1 MSNENNKIQIDI
13 ENLFKQ
19 NVNDL
24 SAIKELYRKLKEV
37 EEKFSQIKYID
48 STLANKLKKEYEK
61 LKRIILDENIQAKL
75 ANDIEAID
83 EKFTNDI
90 ETITNDIETI
100 DEKLTNGIETID
112 EKLTNSIETINS
124 QLDANTNKTNL
135 IINVKDFGVLGDGVT
150 NDTNALIKA
159 FEFAQENETIS
170 KTIIFPKGVYLVNG
184 ESSSSKNSE
193 YGRLRV
199 PSNTIVDLCGSEI
212 KMIKNDR
219 PNSSIFR
226 IIYKENIEIKNGT
239 FHGDFDNG
247 KYVLG
252 EWSFGVS
259 VQDSKN
265 IIVKDSS
272 FYNFR
277 GDGIYFSYEDTIGNA
292 NDNIL
297 IKNCLVD
304 TVHRNGISITRGKNV
319 IIDGCTI
326 RNTTGNCLGAGI
338 DIEPDHDNEDEYV
351 QYLVLSNNKF
361 YNIKGSALRVQYC
374 KNAKVYNNTVLNSLT
389 PVETREAYDI
399 EIYDNYFDGISGV
412 NCSGYNLGN
421 IVIRNNTFINFADT
435 NLPGYTSSC
444 ILLNQVDKEGKGKI
458 IFKDNIIQ
466 NLITGICILI
476 PSGNTEIIRN
486 RVDNIPS
493 EFVRARGN
501 SKVNIFENTLSNFSN
516 SVTGIIRARDNSY
529 INIKN
534 NTFDSQIDIIIP
546 NSETATHNTDIQA
559 YQPNVGHYIAGQF
572 IKNGSKKNVSII
584 GWLCTSTGDFSSDV
598 PPTFKQIVYPE

>member
-1 MSNENNKIQIDI
+1 M
-13 ENLFKQ
+13 
-19 NVNDL
+19 
-24 SAIKELYRKLKEV
+24 
-37 EEKFSQIKYID
+37 KY
-48 STLANKLKKEYEK
+48 TNKLGLPIWDNPET
-61 LKRIILDENIQAKL
+61 DVF
-75 ANDIEAID
+75 DIGEFNKGNQIVD
-83 EKFTNDI
+83 DI
-90 ETITNDIETI
+90 
-100 DEKLTNGIETID
+100 
-112 EKLTNSIETINS
+112 IETINS

-135 IINVKDFGVLGDGVT
+135 IINVKDFGVLGDGVV

-159 FEFAQENETIS
+159 FEFAQKNETIS

-184 ESSSSKNSE
+184 ESISNKSE

-199 PSNTIVDLCGSEI
+199 PSNTIIDLCGSEI
-212 KMIKNDR
+212 KMIKNNST
-219 PNSSIFR
+219 NSSIFR
-226 IIYKENIEIKNGT
+226 IINKENIEIKNGT

-247 KYVLG
+247 NYVLG

-277 GDGIYFSYEDTIGNA
+277 GDGIYFSYVGTTENA

-326 RNTTGNCLGAGI
+326 RNTTGNSLGAGI

-361 YNIKGSALRVQYC
+361 NNIKGSALRVQYC

-444 ILLNQVDKEGKGKI
+444 ILLNQVDKEGNGKI

-466 NLITGICILI
+466 NLIVGVCILI
-476 PSGNTEIIRN
+476 PNGNTEIIRN

-493 EFVRARGN
+493 EFVRVRGN
-501 SKVNIFENTLSNFSN
+501 SKVNIFDNTLSNFSN

-534 NTFDSQIDIIIP
+534 NTFDSQINILIP
-546 NSETATHNTDIQA
+546 NNESGAHNTDIQG
-559 YQPNVGHYIAGQF
+559 YQPNVGCYIAGQF
-572 IKNGSKKNVSII
+572 VKNGNKTDVTTI
-584 GWLCTSTGDFSSDV
+584 GWLCTSTGDFSSDT

>member
-1 MSNENNKIQIDI
+1 MPIDI
-13 ENLFKQ
+13 NKHEVDIDNLKKQ

-24 SAIKELYRKLKEV
+24 ASIKELYRKLDET
-37 EEKFSQIKYID
+37 EEKISQINYID
-48 STLANKLKKEYEK
+48 NQLANKLKKEYEN
-61 LKRIILDENIQAKL
+61 LKKIILNENIQVELNNK
-75 ANDIEAID
+75 IE
-83 EKFTNDI
+83 
-90 ETITNDIETI
+90 ETKTELNEISSQMDTI
-100 DEKLTNGIETID
+100 
-112 EKLTNSIETINS
+112 
-124 QLDANTNKTNL
+124 TNKTNL
-135 IINVKDFGVLGDGVT
+135 IINVKDFGVLGDGTT
-150 NDTNALIKA
+150 NDTNNLIKVFA
-159 FEFAQENETIS
+159 FAQENELIT

-184 ESSSSKNSE
+184 ESATSSDSE

-199 PSNTIVDLCGSEI
+199 PSNTIIDLCGSEI
-212 KMIKNDR
+212 KMIQNEKN
-219 PNSSIFR
+219 NSSIFR
-226 IIYKENIEIKNGT
+226 IINKENIVIKNGI
-239 FHGDFDNG
+239 FHGDFNNG
-247 KYVLG
+247 NYVLG

-259 VQDSKN
+259 AQDSKN
-265 IIVKDSS
+265 IVVKDSS

-277 GDGIYFSYEDTIGNA
+277 GDGIYFSYVGNTENA

-326 RNTTGNCLGAGI
+326 RNTTGNSLGAGI
-338 DIEPDHDNEDEYV
+338 DIEPDHDIEDEYV

-374 KNAKVYNNTVLNSLT
+374 KNAKVYSNTVLNSLT

-444 ILLNQVDKEGKGKI
+444 ILLNQVDKEGNGKV

-466 NLITGICILI
+466 NLIVGICILI

-486 RVDNIPS
+486 RVDNIPG

-501 SKVNIFENTLSNFSN
+501 SKVDIFDNTLSNFSN
-516 SVTGIIRARDNSY
+516 STTGIIRARDTSY

-534 NTFDSQIDIIIP
+534 NTFDSQIDILIP
-546 NSETATHNTDIQA
+546 NNESGAHNTDIQG
-559 YQPNVGHYIAGQF
+559 YQPNVGYYIAGQF
-572 IKNGSKKNVSII
+572 VKNGNKTDVSTI
-584 GWLCTSTGDFSSDV
+584 GWLCTSTGDFSSDT